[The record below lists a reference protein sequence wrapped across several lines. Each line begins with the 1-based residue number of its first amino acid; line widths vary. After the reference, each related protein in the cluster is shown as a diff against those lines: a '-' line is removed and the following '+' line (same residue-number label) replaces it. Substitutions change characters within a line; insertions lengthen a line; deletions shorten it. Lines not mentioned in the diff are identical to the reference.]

1 MMNTFFSL
9 FLVLVFLLAG
19 CSSPEPQPENK
30 QFDIFFNRPLKAV
43 KAEDI
48 FSNYHYLPLETN
60 DSSLLGNIKRI
71 VYKNDRYFIDNRN
84 RISIFNDEGIFI
96 RTIDK
101 LGIGPYE
108 YRPYW
113 SMNVNEGGNVSLLG
127 LNPPKLTTYTS
138 SGDFLSRI
146 KLDSLSIRDLM
157 YLNDSLL
164 LLRGDHRS
172 EGYKF
177 HILNVESGQIERYF
191 YRMERIAHPSFMKD
205 CMTTYKNKILVC
217 EYKSNEII
225 EVSKDSASVR
235 YIINVNDKMPPKGYF
250 EKEDADIFD
259 YAQKGYIGNIICY
272 AESDKYIL
280 LRFGGVKEKTQAF
293 ALINKENRQY
303 IVFDEMVLA
312 DGITIKPDFFHS
324 IGEGKLIFEIDPT
337 VILESGNV
345 KFKSNFPD
353 LVEDSNP
360 LLLIIDL
367 D

>member
-43 KAEDI
+43 KVEDL
-48 FSNYHYLPLETN
+48 FNYYHYLPLETN
-60 DSSLLGNIKRI
+60 DSSLLGNIQRI
-71 VYKNDRYFIDNRN
+71 VYKNDRYFIDNRSQ
-84 RISIFNDEGIFI
+84 ISIFNDEGIFV
-96 RTIDK
+96 RTINK

-113 SMNVNEGGNVSLLG
+113 SMNVNEGGNVSLLN

-191 YRMERIAHPSFMKD
+191 YRMERIAHPS
-205 CMTTYKNKILVC
+205 
-217 EYKSNEII
+217 
-225 EVSKDSASVR
+225 
-235 YIINVNDKMPPKGYF
+235 
-250 EKEDADIFD
+250 
-259 YAQKGYIGNIICY
+259 
-272 AESDKYIL
+272 
-280 LRFGGVKEKTQAF
+280 
-293 ALINKENRQY
+293 
-303 IVFDEMVLA
+303 
-312 DGITIKPDFFHS
+312 
-324 IGEGKLIFEIDPT
+324 
-337 VILESGNV
+337 
-345 KFKSNFPD
+345 
-353 LVEDSNP
+353 
-360 LLLIIDL
+360 
-367 D
+367 

>member
-1 MMNTFFSL
+1 MKTFLPSFIVFVILLFS
-9 FLVLVFLLAG
+9 
-19 CSSPEPQPENK
+19 CSSPKPQIENK
-30 QFDIFFNRPLKAV
+30 QIDIFFDKPLKAV
-43 KAEDI
+43 KVEDL
-48 FSNYHYLPLETN
+48 FNDYHYLPLETN

-71 VYKNDRYFIDNRN
+71 VYKNGRYFISNRSQ
-84 RISIFNDEGIFI
+84 ISIFNDKGHFV
-96 RTIDK
+96 RTINK
-101 LGIGPYE
+101 LGNGPYE

-113 SMNVNEGGNVSLLG
+113 SMNVNEKGDISLLG
-127 LNPPKLTTYTS
+127 LNLPMLITYTS
-138 SGDFLSRI
+138 SGDFLSKI

-164 LLRGDHRS
+164 LLRGDHRDD
-172 EGYKF
+172 GYKF
-177 HILNVESGQIERYF
+177 HILNVKSQKIEKYF
-191 YRMERIAHPSFMKD
+191 YPMERKTHPSFLKD
-205 CMTTYKNKILVC
+205 CMTTYDDKALVC

-225 EVSKDSASVR
+225 EVSKDSASIR

-250 EKEDADIFD
+250 EEEDADIFD

-293 ALINKENRQY
+293 TLINKENRQY

-312 DGITIKPDFFHS
+312 DGITFKPEFFHS
-324 IGEGKLIFEIDPT
+324 IGDGKLIFEIDPT
-337 VILESGNV
+337 IILESGNV

-360 LLLIIDL
+360 LMLIVDL
-367 D
+367 E